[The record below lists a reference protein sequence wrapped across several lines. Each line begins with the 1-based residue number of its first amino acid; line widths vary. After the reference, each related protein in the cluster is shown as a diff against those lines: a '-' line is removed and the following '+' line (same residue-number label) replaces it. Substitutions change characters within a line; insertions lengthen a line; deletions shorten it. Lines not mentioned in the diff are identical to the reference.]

1 MNKYD
6 FIKQGNLL
14 YRHTAD
20 NDVECRIISTPEK
33 VDSDSIILVAT
44 GSSEI
49 EVLASE
55 LSPIGSSR
63 SHKEEFL
70 RWKKEREAEGMEFF
84 SRLYK
89 RLRGGIWPQRSISF
103 QKAVEWR

>member
-44 GSSEI
+44 
-49 EVLASE
+49 VL
-55 LSPIGSSR
+55 LRLKFWHR
-63 SHKEEFL
+63 SYHPL
-70 RWKKEREAEGMEFF
+70 AHREATKRNFCAGRKSVKPRAWSF
-84 SRLYK
+84 SAGCPK
-89 RLRGGIWPQRSISF
+89 SWKQT
-103 QKAVEWR
+103 AVWL

>member
-1 MNKYD
+1 MSKYD

-14 YRHTAD
+14 YWHTAD

-33 VDSDSIILVAT
+33 VDSDSIILIAT

-63 SHKEEFL
+63 SHKEEFCAG
-70 RWKKEREAEGMEFF
+70 KKSVKPRA
-84 SRLYK
+84 
-89 RLRGGIWPQRSISF
+89 WSF
-103 QKAVEWR
+103 QPSFRSHGNRQ

>member
-84 SRLYK
+84 SRLSEVMETDKEVLQVYK
-89 RLRGGIWPQRSISF
+89 GMR
-103 QKAVEWR
+103 